1 MSDDTLID
9 YALNQQPTKFGDAVN
24 AILQQKAVDAL
35 ANLRGQAA
43 YSMFGEQEAPEE
55 EVGDNEE
62 ELALDDADDEDEDE
76 FGEDN
81 TDLTDLEDL
90 DLEDMLDDLDL
101 DAELEGL
108 DDEDA

>member
-24 AILQQKAVDAL
+24 AMLQQKALDAL
-35 ANLRGQAA
+35 EQLRGTVAH
-43 YSMFGEQEAPEE
+43 SMFGEQEAAPEDI
-55 EVGDNEE
+55 GDNEE
-62 ELALDDADDEDEDE
+62 ELSLEDDDVGEFEDSDGFEEPD
-76 FGEDN
+76 
-81 TDLTDLEDL
+81 DL

-101 DAELEGL
+101 DSELEGL

>member
-1 MSDDTLID
+1 MTDETLID

-24 AILQQKAVDAL
+24 AMLQQKAMDAL
-35 ANLRGQAA
+35 EQLRGNVA
-43 YSMFGEQEAPEE
+43 YSMYGEGEAPEE
-55 EVGDNEE
+55 EIGDGEE
-62 ELALDDADDEDEDE
+62 ELSLDDDDADEFEEEEFED
-76 FGEDN
+76 
-81 TDLTDLEDL
+81 TDDS

>member
-9 YALNQQPTKFGDAVN
+9 YALNQQPTKFGDAIN
-24 AILQQKAVDAL
+24 AMLQQKAMDAL
-35 ANLRGQAA
+35 EQLRGNVA

-62 ELALDDADDEDEDE
+62 ELSLDDDEDDFEDDGEAFEPEDE
-76 FGEDN
+76 
-81 TDLTDLEDL
+81 

>member
-24 AILQQKAVDAL
+24 AMLQQKALDAL
-35 ANLRGQAA
+35 EQLRGNVA

-62 ELALDDADDEDEDE
+62 ELSLEDDDTDVGEFEDEEGFEPD
-76 FGEDN
+76 D
-81 TDLTDLEDL
+81 T

>member
-1 MSDDTLID
+1 MSDDTLIH

-24 AILQQKAVDAL
+24 AMLQQKALDAL
-35 ANLRGQAA
+35 EQLRGNVAH
-43 YSMFGEQEAPEE
+43 SMFGEQEAPEE

-62 ELALDDADDEDEDE
+62 ELSLEDDDDDVGEFEEEEGFEPDDA
-76 FGEDN
+76 
-81 TDLTDLEDL
+81 

>member
-24 AILQQKAVDAL
+24 AMLQQKAMDAL
-35 ANLRGQAA
+35 EQLRGNVAH
-43 YSMFGEQEAPEE
+43 SMFGEQEAPEE
-55 EVGDNEE
+55 VVGDNEE
-62 ELALDDADDEDEDE
+62 ELSLDDDEDVGEFEDE
-76 FGEDN
+76 EGFEPD
-81 TDLTDLEDL
+81 DD

>member
-1 MSDDTLID
+1 MTDETLID

-24 AILQQKAVDAL
+24 AMLQQKAMDAL
-35 ANLRGQAA
+35 EQLRGNVA
-43 YSMFGEQEAPEE
+43 YSMYGEGEAPEE
-55 EVGDNEE
+55 EIGDGEE
-62 ELALDDADDEDEDE
+62 ELSLDDDDADEFEEEEEYED
-76 FGEDN
+76 
-81 TDLTDLEDL
+81 TDDS

>member
-35 ANLRGQAA
+35 DALRGNVAH
-43 YSMFGEQEAPEE
+43 SMFGEEEAPEE
-55 EVGDNEE
+55 EVSDNEE
-62 ELALDDADDEDEDE
+62 ELALDDDEVEGE
-76 FGEDN
+76 YGEDN
-81 TDLTDLEDL
+81 IDDTDIDL

-101 DAELEGL
+101 DAELEGI

>member
-24 AILQQKAVDAL
+24 AMLQQKAVDAL
-35 ANLRGQAA
+35 ANLRGQTA
-43 YSMFGEQEAPEE
+43 YSMFGEPEAPEE

-62 ELALDDADDEDEDE
+62 ELALDDADDEVEDE
-76 FGEDN
+76 FGEDD

-108 DDEDA
+108 DNEDA

>member
-24 AILQQKAVDAL
+24 AMLQQKAMDAL
-35 ANLRGQAA
+35 EQLRGNVAH
-43 YSMFGEQEAPEE
+43 SMFGEQEAPEE
-55 EVGDNEE
+55 VVGDNEE
-62 ELALDDADDEDEDE
+62 ELSLDDDEDVGEFEDE
-76 FGEDN
+76 EGFEPD
-81 TDLTDLEDL
+81 DA

>member
-1 MSDDTLID
+1 MTDETLID

-24 AILQQKAVDAL
+24 AMLQQKAMDAL
-35 ANLRGQAA
+35 EQLRGNVA
-43 YSMFGEQEAPEE
+43 YSMYGEEEAPEE
-55 EVGDNEE
+55 QIGDGVE
-62 ELALDDADDEDEDE
+62 ELSLDDDDDADEFEEDQEFED
-76 FGEDN
+76 
-81 TDLTDLEDL
+81 TDDL

>member
-1 MSDDTLID
+1 M
-9 YALNQQPTKFGDAVN
+9 
-24 AILQQKAVDAL
+24 LQQKAVDAL
-35 ANLRGQAA
+35 ANLRCQTA
-43 YSMFGEQEAPEE
+43 YSMFGEPEAPEE

-62 ELALDDADDEDEDE
+62 ELALDDADDEVEDE
-76 FGEDN
+76 FGEDD

-108 DDEDA
+108 DNEDA

>member
-24 AILQQKAVDAL
+24 AMLQQKAVDAL
-35 ANLRGQAA
+35 ANLRGQTA
-43 YSMFGEQEAPEE
+43 YSMFGEPEAPEE

-76 FGEDN
+76 FGEDD

-108 DDEDA
+108 DNEDA

>member
-1 MSDDTLID
+1 MSDDTLIH

-24 AILQQKAVDAL
+24 AMLQQKALDAL
-35 ANLRGQAA
+35 EQLRGNVAH
-43 YSMFGEQEAPEE
+43 SMFGEQEAPEE

-62 ELALDDADDEDEDE
+62 ELSLEDDDDDVGEFEDEEGFEPDDA
-76 FGEDN
+76 
-81 TDLTDLEDL
+81 

>member
-24 AILQQKAVDAL
+24 AMLQQKALDAL
-35 ANLRGQAA
+35 EQLRGTVAH
-43 YSMFGEQEAPEE
+43 SMFGEQEAPVEQID
-55 EVGDNEE
+55 DNEE
-62 ELALDDADDEDEDE
+62 ELSLDDDDDVGEFEDDTDFEVED
-76 FGEDN
+76 D
-81 TDLTDLEDL
+81 

>member
-24 AILQQKAVDAL
+24 AMLQQKALDAL
-35 ANLRGQAA
+35 EQLRGNVA

-62 ELALDDADDEDEDE
+62 ELSLEDDDTDVGEFEDEEGFEPDDA
-76 FGEDN
+76 
-81 TDLTDLEDL
+81 

>member
-24 AILQQKAVDAL
+24 AMLQQKAMDAL
-35 ANLRGQAA
+35 EQLRGNVAH
-43 YSMFGEQEAPEE
+43 SMFGEQEAPEE
-55 EVGDNEE
+55 EVVGDNEE
-62 ELALDDADDEDEDE
+62 ELSLDDDEDVGEFEDE
-76 FGEDN
+76 EGFEPD
-81 TDLTDLEDL
+81 DD

>member
-1 MSDDTLID
+1 MTDETLID

-24 AILQQKAVDAL
+24 AMLQQKAMDAL
-35 ANLRGQAA
+35 EQLRGNVA
-43 YSMFGEQEAPEE
+43 YSMYGEGEAPEE
-55 EVGDNEE
+55 EIGDGEE
-62 ELALDDADDEDEDE
+62 ELSLDDDDADEFEEEEEFED
-76 FGEDN
+76 
-81 TDLTDLEDL
+81 TDDS

>member
-9 YALNQQPTKFGDAVN
+9 YALHQQPTKFGDAVN
-24 AILQQKAVDAL
+24 AMLQQKALDAL
-35 ANLRGQAA
+35 EQLRGNVAH
-43 YSMFGEQEAPEE
+43 SMFGEQEAPEE

-62 ELALDDADDEDEDE
+62 ELSLEDDDDDVGEFEDEEGFEPDDA
-76 FGEDN
+76 
-81 TDLTDLEDL
+81 

>member
-35 ANLRGQAA
+35 DALRGNVAH
-43 YSMFGEQEAPEE
+43 SMFGEEEAPEE

-62 ELALDDADDEDEDE
+62 ELTLDDDEVEGE
-76 FGEDN
+76 YGEDN
-81 TDLTDLEDL
+81 IDDTDIDL

-101 DAELEGL
+101 DAELEGI

>member
-24 AILQQKAVDAL
+24 AMLQQKALDAL
-35 ANLRGQAA
+35 EQLRGTVAH
-43 YSMFGEQEAPEE
+43 SMFGEQEAPVEE
-55 EVGDNEE
+55 LGDNEE
-62 ELALDDADDEDEDE
+62 ELSLDDDDVGEFEDDDGFVEP
-76 FGEDN
+76 
-81 TDLTDLEDL
+81 EDL

-101 DAELEGL
+101 DSELEGL